1 MLQKCYFNSELLS
14 LVIFKIENRRVIFLF
29 GDVDVLKFLNDLI
42 LGELFKVKSDGRFND
57 IEQKR
62 VNVLVQLIR
71 LVF

>member
-42 LGELFKVKSDGRFND
+42 LGELFKVKSDGRFNV

>member
-62 VNVLVQLIR
+62 VSVLVQLMR

>member
-42 LGELFKVKSDGRFND
+42 LGELFKVKSDGRFNV

-71 LVF
+71 LVY

>member
-1 MLQKCYFNSELLS
+1 MLS

-57 IEQKR
+57 IE
-62 VNVLVQLIR
+62 
-71 LVF
+71 

>member
-71 LVF
+71 LVY

>member
-62 VNVLVQLIR
+62 VSVLVQLIR